1 MGKQI
6 GHLGGDRHLR
16 GYAELLGSKDEQSLQ
31 IAQAIMLVLSQD
43 KRTLFSELEN
53 LSAKSFK
60 KKSRFEVPTQKDS
73 KNPFLSRNNN
83 LYTPKNTHLQY
94 ILEPSR

>member
-6 GHLGGDRHLR
+6 GHLGGYRHLR
-16 GYAELLGSKDEQSLQ
+16 GYAELLGSKDEQSLH

-60 KKSRFEVPTQKDS
+60 GLKELKKLKTY
-73 KNPFLSRNNN
+73 NPIAYLSSVN
-83 LYTPKNTHLQY
+83 LKQLIPVLVNLR
-94 ILEPSR
+94 S